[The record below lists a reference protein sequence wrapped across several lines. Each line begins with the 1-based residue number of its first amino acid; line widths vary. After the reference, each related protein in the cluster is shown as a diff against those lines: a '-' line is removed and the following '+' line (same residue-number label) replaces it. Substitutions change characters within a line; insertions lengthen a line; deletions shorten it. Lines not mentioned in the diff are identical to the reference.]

1 MAKRLTDKQKEEII
15 KLFISGVNI
24 DSISRQFNCTKLT
37 ISRNLKKNIGE
48 VYYTEL
54 VQKSKLE
61 NDSSQKND
69 YVNHNGI
76 NNNTKIKK
84 KVNKSNIDK
93 KVKEESF
100 TISEFVE
107 VTPLLDNIDNTPQ
120 KDLSSVPLS
129 EIDFPKNVFMI
140 VDKKVELE
148 IRYLRDFPK
157 WQFLSQDELQRKTI
171 QIYFDLKIAKSY
183 CSKEQKV
190 IKVPNTQV
198 FKLVAP
204 ILLSR
209 GISRIV
215 SSDKL
220 ISL

>member
-1 MAKRLTDKQKEEII
+1 LAKRLTDKQKEEII
-15 KLFISGVNI
+15 QLFISGVNI
-24 DSISRQFNCTKLT
+24 DLISKQFNCTKLT
-37 ISRNLKKNIGE
+37 ISRNLKKNFGE
-48 VYYTEL
+48 ADYKKL
-54 VQKSKLE
+54 VLKSKLE
-61 NDSSQKND
+61 NDISQKND
-69 YVNHNGI
+69 YVYLHGI
-76 NNNTKIKK
+76 NNNTKINK
-84 KVNKSNIDK
+84 KVNKRKIDK
-93 KVKEESF
+93 KVTEQSVAA
-100 TISEFVE
+100 SEFVE
-107 VTPLLDNIDNTPQ
+107 VTPLLENIDDSSQ

-129 EIDFPKNVFMI
+129 DIDFPKNVFMI
-140 VDKKVELE
+140 VDKKIELE
-148 IRYLRDFPK
+148 IKYLRDFPK

-183 CSKEQKV
+183 CGKEQKV

-215 SSDKL
+215 SADKL

>member
-15 KLFISGVNI
+15 QLFISGVNI
-24 DSISRQFNCTKLT
+24 DLISKQFNCTKLT
-37 ISRNLKKNIGE
+37 ISRNLKKNFGE
-48 VYYTEL
+48 ADYKQL
-54 VQKSKLE
+54 VLKSKLE
-61 NDSSQKND
+61 NDISQKND
-69 YVNHNGI
+69 YVYLNGI
-76 NNNTKIKK
+76 NNNTKINK
-84 KVNKSNIDK
+84 KVNKRKIDK
-93 KVKEESF
+93 KVTEQSVAA
-100 TISEFVE
+100 SEFVE
-107 VTPLLDNIDNTPQ
+107 VTPLLENIDDSSQ

-129 EIDFPKNVFMI
+129 DIDFPKNVFMI

-171 QIYFDLKIAKSY
+171 QIYFDIKIAKSY
-183 CSKEQKV
+183 CGKEQKV

-215 SSDKL
+215 STDKL

>member
-15 KLFISGVNI
+15 QLFISGVNI
-24 DSISRQFNCTKLT
+24 DLISKQFNCTKLT
-37 ISRNLKKNIGE
+37 ISRNLKKNFGE
-48 VYYTEL
+48 ADYKKL
-54 VQKSKLE
+54 VLKSKLE
-61 NDSSQKND
+61 NDISQKND
-69 YVNHNGI
+69 YVYLHGI
-76 NNNTKIKK
+76 NNNTKINK
-84 KVNKSNIDK
+84 KVNKRKIDK
-93 KVKEESF
+93 KVTEQSVAA
-100 TISEFVE
+100 SEFVE
-107 VTPLLDNIDNTPQ
+107 VTPLLENIDDSSQ

-129 EIDFPKNVFMI
+129 DIDFPKNVFMI
-140 VDKKVELE
+140 VDKKIELE
-148 IRYLRDFPK
+148 IKYLRDFPK

-183 CSKEQKV
+183 CGKEQKV

-215 SSDKL
+215 SADKL

>member
-1 MAKRLTDKQKEEII
+1 LAKRLTDKQKEEII
-15 KLFISGVNI
+15 QLFISGVNI
-24 DSISRQFNCTKLT
+24 DLISKQFNCTKLT
-37 ISRNLKKNIGE
+37 ISRNLKKNFGE
-48 VYYTEL
+48 ADYKQL
-54 VQKSKLE
+54 VLKSKLE
-61 NDSSQKND
+61 NDISQKND
-69 YVNHNGI
+69 YVYLNGI
-76 NNNTKIKK
+76 NNNTKINK
-84 KVNKSNIDK
+84 KVNKRKIDK
-93 KVKEESF
+93 KVTEQSVAA
-100 TISEFVE
+100 SEFVE
-107 VTPLLDNIDNTPQ
+107 VTPLLENIDDSSQ

-129 EIDFPKNVFMI
+129 DIDFPKNVFMI
-140 VDKKVELE
+140 VDKKIELE
-148 IRYLRDFPK
+148 IKYLRDFPK

-183 CSKEQKV
+183 CGKEQKV

-215 SSDKL
+215 STDKL